1 MISMARLL
9 PYLLLIAF
17 LGTLGWTG
25 VYLYEKSEVK
35 PEVVETGAPVVADVV
50 QKTVATGSIVP
61 RKEIEIK
68 ARVSGILDE
77 LVVEP
82 GQHVKKGDLV
92 ARIRVVPNISELQR
106 AQAGVRQAKLRLEN
120 ARIELERQRSLNAQG
135 IVANSAVTP
144 LQYERDLRKQELADA
159 EESLELVLE
168 GASRAA
174 REAGVATNEVRSTV
188 DGMVLDVPE
197 KEGASIIESNT
208 FNPGSTLAVV
218 ADMSDMIYLGQID
231 ESEVGKIR
239 KGMSLDVRIGALQNQ
254 RFRAVLEY
262 IAPKGNLLE
271 GAIQFEIRAAMQL
284 QEGTFLRS
292 GYSANADIV
301 LDQRHEVL
309 TVDESL
315 LMFENGEP
323 FVEVE
328 VQPGRFERRAVEL
341 GLSDGIRVE
350 VLSGIAAVDVLR
362 KPKAGEATGTAVER
376 D

>member
-35 PEVVETGAPVVADVV
+35 PEVIETGAPVVGDVI

-323 FVEVE
+323 FVEIE

-350 VLSGIAAVDVLR
+350 VLSGIAAADVLR
-362 KPKAGEATGTAVER
+362 KPKAGEAIGAAVER

>member
-35 PEVVETGAPVVADVV
+35 PEVIETGAPVVGDVI

-350 VLSGIAAVDVLR
+350 VLSGIAAADVLR
-362 KPKAGEATGTAVER
+362 KPKAGEAIGAAVER

>member
-1 MISMARLL
+1 
-9 PYLLLIAF
+9 

-120 ARIELERQRSLNAQG
+120 ARIELERQRSLNSQG

-350 VLSGIAAVDVLR
+350 VLSGIAAADVLR
-362 KPKAGEATGTAVER
+362 KPKAGEAIGAAVER

>member
-35 PEVVETGAPVVADVV
+35 PEVVQTGAPVVADVV

-68 ARVSGILDE
+68 ARVSGILDA

-120 ARIELERQRSLNAQG
+120 ARIELERQRSLNSQG

-309 TVDESL
+309 TVDENL
-315 LMFENGEP
+315 LLFAGGDP

-341 GLSDGIRVE
+341 GLSDGIRIE
-350 VLSGIAAVDVLR
+350 VLSGVAAADVLR
-362 KPKAGEATGTAVER
+362 KPKAGEATGTAADR

>member
-120 ARIELERQRSLNAQG
+120 ARIELERQRSLNSQG

-328 VQPGRFERRAVEL
+328 VQPDRFERRAVEL

-350 VLSGIAAVDVLR
+350 VLSGIAAADVLR
-362 KPKAGEATGTAVER
+362 KPKAGEAIGAAVER

>member
-25 VYLYEKSEVK
+25 VYLYEKSEVT
-35 PEVVETGAPVVADVV
+35 PEVIETGAPVVGDVI

>member
-35 PEVVETGAPVVADVV
+35 PEVIETGAPVVGDVI

-362 KPKAGEATGTAVER
+362 KPKAGEATGAAVER

>member
-1 MISMARLL
+1 MISMARML

-120 ARIELERQRSLNAQG
+120 ARIELERQRSLNSQG

-315 LMFENGEP
+315 LMFAGGEP

-341 GLSDGIRVE
+341 GLSDGIRIE
-350 VLSGIAAVDVLR
+350 VLSGVTAADVLR
-362 KPKAGEATGTAVER
+362 KPKAGETTGAAVER

>member
-35 PEVVETGAPVVADVV
+35 PEVIETGAPVVGDVI

-350 VLSGIAAVDVLR
+350 VLSGIAAADVLR

>member
-25 VYLYEKSEVK
+25 VYLYDKSEVK

-120 ARIELERQRSLNAQG
+120 ARIELERQRSLNSQG

-315 LMFENGEP
+315 LLFAGGDP

-328 VQPGRFERRAVEL
+328 VQPGKFERRAVEL
-341 GLSDGIRVE
+341 GLSDGIRIE
-350 VLSGIAAVDVLR
+350 VLSGVAAADVLR
-362 KPKAGEATGTAVER
+362 KPKAGEATGAAVER

>member
-1 MISMARLL
+1 MIRMARLL
-9 PYLLLIAF
+9 PFLFLIAF

-25 VYLYEKSEVK
+25 VYLYEKSEEK
-35 PEVVETGAPVVADVV
+35 PEVVETGSPVVADVV

-120 ARIELERQRSLNAQG
+120 ARIELDRQRSLNAQG

-309 TVDESL
+309 TLNESL
-315 LMFENGEP
+315 LMFVGGAP
-323 FVEVE
+323 FVEVQ
-328 VQPGRFERRAVEL
+328 VQPGSFERRAVEL
-341 GLSDGIRVE
+341 GLSDGIRIE
-350 VLSGIAAVDVLR
+350 VLSGVTAADILR
-362 KPKAGEATGTAVER
+362 KPKAGEATGIATEAR
-376 D
+376 

>member
-120 ARIELERQRSLNAQG
+120 ARIELERQRSLNSQG

-315 LMFENGEP
+315 LLFAGGDP

-341 GLSDGIRVE
+341 GLSDGIRIE
-350 VLSGIAAVDVLR
+350 VLSGVAAADVLR
-362 KPKAGEATGTAVER
+362 KPKAGEATGTAADR

>member
-1 MISMARLL
+1 
-9 PYLLLIAF
+9 
-17 LGTLGWTG
+17 
-25 VYLYEKSEVK
+25 
-35 PEVVETGAPVVADVV
+35 
-50 QKTVATGSIVP
+50 
-61 RKEIEIK
+61 
-68 ARVSGILDE
+68 
-77 LVVEP
+77 
-82 GQHVKKGDLV
+82 
-92 ARIRVVPNISELQR
+92 
-106 AQAGVRQAKLRLEN
+106 
-120 ARIELERQRSLNAQG
+120 
-135 IVANSAVTP
+135 
-144 LQYERDLRKQELADA
+144 
-159 EESLELVLE
+159 
-168 GASRAA
+168 
-174 REAGVATNEVRSTV
+174 
-188 DGMVLDVPE
+188 MVLDVPE

>member
-35 PEVVETGAPVVADVV
+35 PEVIETGAPVVGDVI

-315 LMFENGEP
+315 LLFAGGDP

-341 GLSDGIRVE
+341 GLSDGIRIE
-350 VLSGIAAVDVLR
+350 VLSGVAAADVLR
-362 KPKAGEATGTAVER
+362 KPKAGEATGTAADR

>member
-35 PEVVETGAPVVADVV
+35 PEVVETGAPAVADVV

-120 ARIELERQRSLNAQG
+120 ARIELERQRSLNSQG

-315 LMFENGEP
+315 LLFAGGDP

-328 VQPGRFERRAVEL
+328 VQPGKFERRAVEL
-341 GLSDGIRVE
+341 GLSDGIRIE
-350 VLSGIAAVDVLR
+350 VLSGVAAADVLR
-362 KPKAGEATGTAVER
+362 KPKAGEATGTAADR

>member
-350 VLSGIAAVDVLR
+350 VLSGIAAADVLR
-362 KPKAGEATGTAVER
+362 KPKAGEAIGAAVER

>member
-35 PEVVETGAPVVADVV
+35 PEVIETGAPVVGDVI

-350 VLSGIAAVDVLR
+350 VLSGIAAADVLR
-362 KPKAGEATGTAVER
+362 KPKAGEATGAAVER

>member
-120 ARIELERQRSLNAQG
+120 ARIELERQRSLNSQG

-315 LMFENGEP
+315 LLFAGGDP

-328 VQPGRFERRAVEL
+328 VQPGKFERRAVEL
-341 GLSDGIRVE
+341 GLSDGIRIE
-350 VLSGIAAVDVLR
+350 VLSGVAAADVLR
-362 KPKAGEATGTAVER
+362 KPKAGEATGTAADR

>member
-35 PEVVETGAPVVADVV
+35 PEVIETGAPVVGDVI

-328 VQPGRFERRAVEL
+328 VQPDRFERRAVEL